1 MTTLIPQTTEDIT
14 KELVEGLLRP
24 KFPRITVNSIEIL
37 KEVHGTASNIY
48 LKVDHSGADELPGRM
63 WLKAGLPTV
72 HLERVLTLGLYA
84 RESKFYSELQPRV
97 KVRVPDCYAA
107 VPGDGSGRGDLVL
120 QELNPTG
127 ATR

>member
-1 MTTLIPQTTEDIT
+1 MTTDLIPQTKEDIT
-14 KELVEGLLRP
+14 KELIQGLLRP

-48 LKVDHSGADELPGRM
+48 LKVDHQGADELPGRM

-84 RESKFYSELQPRV
+84 REAKFLLAITAAGELAR
-97 KVRVPDCYAA
+97 
-107 VPGDGSGRGDLVL
+107 PGLLCRG
-120 QELNPTG
+120 P
-127 ATR
+127 